1 MRIIY
6 IRSLNR
12 MSVQILN
19 QMPDARVD
27 RGESIAALLQD
38 FVALRPQRAARR
50 RFGGR
55 AGFVVATMAVH
66 VVAAAAFISVQ
77 HKGRER
83 GEPEPMFASLIETPV
98 TQEQTPDY
106 TPPLQNVT
114 YALPPPEDLSFEAE
128 AIAAPVTIT
137 TAIADPAPQ
146 VVAPPLIDD
155 VDYVRSVPPVYPK
168 ESQRRREY
176 GTVILR
182 VLVDALGRP
191 AQVQIER
198 SSGHARLDAAGREA
212 VEQFLFR
219 PYEVNGIARPAQVLI
234 PIEFTRRAT

>member
-12 MSVQILN
+12 MAVQILN
-19 QMPDARVD
+19 EMPDARVD
-27 RGESIAALLQD
+27 RGESLTALLQD
-38 FVALRPQRAARR
+38 FVALRPQRTARK

-66 VVAAAAFISVQ
+66 VVAAAALISVQ

-83 GEPEPMFASLIETPV
+83 GEAEPMFASLIESPA
-98 TQEQTPDY
+98 TQEQPPDY

-114 YALPPPEDLSFEAE
+114 YALPVPQDLSFEPE
-128 AIAAPVTIT
+128 AIAAPVVTTI
-137 TAIADPAPQ
+137 AITDPAPQ
-146 VVAPPLIDD
+146 VVEPPLIDA
-155 VDYVRSVPPVYPK
+155 DYARTESPVYPK
-168 ESQRRREY
+168 ESLRRREY

-182 VLVDALGRP
+182 VLIDEIGRP
-191 AQVQIER
+191 AQIQVER
-198 SSGHARLDAAGREA
+198 SSGYARLDAAGRDA
-212 VEQFLFR
+212 VEKFLFR
-219 PYEVNGIARPAQVLI
+219 PHEVNGIAQPAQVLI